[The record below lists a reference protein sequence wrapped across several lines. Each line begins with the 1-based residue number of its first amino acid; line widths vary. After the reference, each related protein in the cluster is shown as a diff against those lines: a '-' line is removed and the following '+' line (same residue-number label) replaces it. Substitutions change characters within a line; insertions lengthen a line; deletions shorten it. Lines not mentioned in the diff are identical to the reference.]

1 MMLQG
6 SFFMRE
12 VNLVNDNERTLLR
25 YVVEGDI
32 RKSQQQ
38 AKIVLEGLTTVKDKA
53 FKETGLRTLANK
65 SPTLIELPY
74 NLQGLLVAEDSSTFR
89 EDRFL
94 IRDDEKAVIVK
105 MCKTRRAA
113 LRLQEMGIHYTSSLL
128 LMGEPGT
135 GKTELARYIAY
146 TTNLPFVYTNFSG
159 MVNSALGKTQKNI
172 GMVFDYARKSPCV
185 LCLDEIDAIGT
196 RRGGKDDVA
205 EMNRVTI
212 ALMQELDRLGND
224 IILVGTTNRPDTLDD
239 ALLRRFTFGH
249 TVRPLCRDDART
261 LARMFFASVGYSA
274 SDAEIESLLDDTSQY
289 YTASKITNLCMH
301 YLNFALCSDTV
312 FVHDERRPF
321 GRAAENKEQRSNYM
335 QYYGTGFCVNAEQ
348 MRRSDVIDH
357 RMHRVGNKSLRFSE
371 RIEPGKVFEHFVN
384 HTCI

>member
-1 MMLQG
+1 M
-6 SFFMRE
+6 
-12 VNLVNDNERTLLR
+12 
-25 YVVEGDI
+25 
-32 RKSQQQ
+32 
-38 AKIVLEGLTTVKDKA
+38 
-53 FKETGLRTLANK
+53 
-65 SPTLIELPY
+65 
-74 NLQGLLVAEDSSTFR
+74 VAEDSSTFR

-113 LRLQEMGIHYTSSLL
+113 LQLQEMGIHYTSSLL

-289 YTASKITNLCMH
+289 YTGSKITNLC
-301 YLNFALCSDTV
+301 
-312 FVHDERRPF
+312 
-321 GRAAENKEQRSNYM
+321 
-335 QYYGTGFCVNAEQ
+335 
-348 MRRSDVIDH
+348 IDH
-357 RMHRVGNKSLRFSE
+357 IIDWIASQE
-371 RIEPGKVFEHFVN
+371 DTPCIGKV
-384 HTCI
+384 

>member
-1 MMLQG
+1 M
-6 SFFMRE
+6 
-12 VNLVNDNERTLLR
+12 
-25 YVVEGDI
+25 
-32 RKSQQQ
+32 
-38 AKIVLEGLTTVKDKA
+38 
-53 FKETGLRTLANK
+53 
-65 SPTLIELPY
+65 
-74 NLQGLLVAEDSSTFR
+74 VAEDSSAFR

-94 IRDDEKAVIVK
+94 IRDSEKAVIEK

-159 MVNSALGKTQKNI
+159 LVNSALGKTQKNI

-224 IILVGTTNRPDTLDD
+224 IILIGTTNRPDTLDD

-261 LARMFFASVGYSA
+261 LARLFFASVGYSA
-274 SDAEIESLLDDTSQY
+274 SETEIESLLDDTSQY
-289 YTASKITNLCMH
+289 YTASKITNLC
-301 YLNFALCSDTV
+301 
-312 FVHDERRPF
+312 
-321 GRAAENKEQRSNYM
+321 
-335 QYYGTGFCVNAEQ
+335 
-348 MRRSDVIDH
+348 IDH
-357 RMHRVGNKSLRFSE
+357 IIDWVASQEVTLC
-371 RIEPGKVFEHFVN
+371 IGKV
-384 HTCI
+384 

>member
-1 MMLQG
+1 M
-6 SFFMRE
+6 
-12 VNLVNDNERTLLR
+12 NDNERALLR

-53 FKETGLRTLANK
+53 FKETCLRTLASK

-113 LRLQEMGIHYTSSLL
+113 LQLQEMGIHYTSSLL

-159 MVNSALGKTQKNI
+159 MVNS
-172 GMVFDYARKSPCV
+172 
-185 LCLDEIDAIGT
+185 
-196 RRGGKDDVA
+196 
-205 EMNRVTI
+205 
-212 ALMQELDRLGND
+212 
-224 IILVGTTNRPDTLDD
+224 

-289 YTASKITNLCMH
+289 YTASKITNLC
-301 YLNFALCSDTV
+301 
-312 FVHDERRPF
+312 
-321 GRAAENKEQRSNYM
+321 
-335 QYYGTGFCVNAEQ
+335 
-348 MRRSDVIDH
+348 IDH
-357 RMHRVGNKSLRFSE
+357 IIDWVANQE
-371 RIEPGKVFEHFVN
+371 DTPCIGKV
-384 HTCI
+384 

>member
-1 MMLQG
+1 MN
-6 SFFMRE
+6 E
-12 VNLVNDNERTLLR
+12 NERALLR

-38 AKIVLEGLTTVKDKA
+38 AKIVLEGLTTAKDKA
-53 FKETGLRTLANK
+53 FKETCLRTLASK

-94 IRDDEKAVIVK
+94 IRDDEKAVIEK
-105 MCKTRRAA
+105 MYKTRRAA

-159 MVNSALGKTQKNI
+159 LVNSALGKTQKNI

-212 ALMQELDRLGND
+212 ALMQELDRLGNE
-224 IILVGTTNRPDTLDD
+224 IILIGTTNRPDTLDD
-239 ALLRRFTFGH
+239 ALFRRFTFGH

-261 LARMFFASVGYSA
+261 LTRLFFASVGYSA
-274 SDAEIESLLDDTSQY
+274 SETEIE
-289 YTASKITNLCMH
+289 K
-301 YLNFALCSDTV
+301 
-312 FVHDERRPF
+312 
-321 GRAAENKEQRSNYM
+321 
-335 QYYGTGFCVNAEQ
+335 
-348 MRRSDVIDH
+348 
-357 RMHRVGNKSLRFSE
+357 
-371 RIEPGKVFEHFVN
+371 
-384 HTCI
+384 

>member
-1 MMLQG
+1 M
-6 SFFMRE
+6 
-12 VNLVNDNERTLLR
+12 NDNERALLR

-53 FKETGLRTLANK
+53 FKETCLRTLASK

-74 NLQGLLVAEDSSTFR
+74 NLQGLLVAEDSSAFR

-94 IRDDEKAVIVK
+94 IRDSEKAVIDK

-159 MVNSALGKTQKNI
+159 LVNSALGKTQKNI
-172 GMVFDYARKSPCV
+172 GMIFDYARKSPCV

-224 IILVGTTNRPDTLDD
+224 IILIGTTNRPDTLDD
-239 ALLRRFTFGH
+239 ALFRRFTFGH
-249 TVRPLCRDDART
+249 AGTAKTKTGHLRLLTFAGKAQSAR
-261 LARMFFASVGYSA
+261 FAV
-274 SDAEIESLLDDTSQY
+274 TS
-289 YTASKITNLCMH
+289 
-301 YLNFALCSDTV
+301 
-312 FVHDERRPF
+312 
-321 GRAAENKEQRSNYM
+321 
-335 QYYGTGFCVNAEQ
+335 
-348 MRRSDVIDH
+348 
-357 RMHRVGNKSLRFSE
+357 
-371 RIEPGKVFEHFVN
+371 
-384 HTCI
+384 

>member
-1 MMLQG
+1 M
-6 SFFMRE
+6 
-12 VNLVNDNERTLLR
+12 NDNERTLLR

-53 FKETGLRTLANK
+53 FKETCLRTLASK

-74 NLQGLLVAEDSSTFR
+74 NLQGLLVAEDLSAFR

-94 IRDDEKAVIVK
+94 IRDDEKAVIEK

-249 TVRPLCRDDART
+249 TVRPLCRGDART

-274 SDAEIESLLDDTSQY
+274 SDAEIESLLNDTSQY
-289 YTASKITNLCMH
+289 YTASKITNLC
-301 YLNFALCSDTV
+301 
-312 FVHDERRPF
+312 
-321 GRAAENKEQRSNYM
+321 
-335 QYYGTGFCVNAEQ
+335 
-348 MRRSDVIDH
+348 IDH
-357 RMHRVGNKSLRFSE
+357 IIDWVANQE
-371 RIEPGKVFEHFVN
+371 DTPCIGKV
-384 HTCI
+384 

>member
-1 MMLQG
+1 M
-6 SFFMRE
+6 
-12 VNLVNDNERTLLR
+12 NDNERTLLR

-53 FKETGLRTLANK
+53 FKETCLRTLASK

-74 NLQGLLVAEDSSTFR
+74 NLQGLLVAEDLSAFR

-94 IRDDEKAVIVK
+94 IRDDEKAVIEK

-172 GMVFDYARKSPCV
+172 GMVIFSFG
-185 LCLDEIDAIGT
+185 LLFEGIEIMG
-196 RRGGKDDVA
+196 
-205 EMNRVTI
+205 
-212 ALMQELDRLGND
+212 L
-224 IILVGTTNRPDTLDD
+224 
-239 ALLRRFTFGH
+239 
-249 TVRPLCRDDART
+249 
-261 LARMFFASVGYSA
+261 
-274 SDAEIESLLDDTSQY
+274 SL
-289 YTASKITNLCMH
+289 IH
-301 YLNFALCSDTV
+301 
-312 FVHDERRPF
+312 
-321 GRAAENKEQRSNYM
+321 
-335 QYYGTGFCVNAEQ
+335 
-348 MRRSDVIDH
+348 I
-357 RMHRVGNKSLRFSE
+357 
-371 RIEPGKVFEHFVN
+371 
-384 HTCI
+384 

>member
-1 MMLQG
+1 
-6 SFFMRE
+6 MRE

-38 AKIVLEGLTTVKDKA
+38 AKIVLEGLTTDKDKA
-53 FKETGLRTLANK
+53 FKETCLRTLASK

-74 NLQGLLVAEDSSTFR
+74 NLQGLLVAEDSSAFR

-94 IRDDEKAVIVK
+94 IRDSEKAVIDK

-159 MVNSALGKTQKNI
+159 LVNSALGKTQKNI

-239 ALLRRFTFGH
+239 ALFRRFTFGH

-261 LARMFFASVGYSA
+261 LARVFFASVGYSA

-289 YTASKITNLCMH
+289 YTASKITNLC
-301 YLNFALCSDTV
+301 
-312 FVHDERRPF
+312 
-321 GRAAENKEQRSNYM
+321 
-335 QYYGTGFCVNAEQ
+335 
-348 MRRSDVIDH
+348 IDH
-357 RMHRVGNKSLRFSE
+357 IIDWVANQE
-371 RIEPGKVFEHFVN
+371 DTPCIGKV
-384 HTCI
+384 

>member
-1 MMLQG
+1 M
-6 SFFMRE
+6 
-12 VNLVNDNERTLLR
+12 NDSERMLLR

-38 AKIVLEGLTTVKDKA
+38 AKIVLAGLTTAKDKE
-53 FKETGLRTLANK
+53 FKETCLRTLAGK

-74 NLQGLLVAEDSSTFR
+74 NLQGVAEDSTAFR

-94 IRDDEKAVIVK
+94 IRDSEKAVIEK

-113 LRLQEMGIHYTSSLL
+113 LRLQEMGIRYASSLL

-135 GKTELARYIAY
+135 GKTELARYIAH
-146 TTNLPFVYTNFSG
+146 TQDLPFVYTNFSG
-159 MVNSALGKTQKNI
+159 LVDSGLGKTQKHI

-185 LCLDEIDAIGT
+185 LCLDEIDAIGA

-239 ALLRRFTFGH
+239 ALFRRFTFGH
-249 TVRPLCRDDART
+249 TVRPLCRDDAHT

-274 SDAEIESLLDDTSQY
+274 SETEIESLLGDSSKY
-289 YTASKITNLCMH
+289 YTASKITNLCTDH
-301 YLNFALCSDTV
+301 I
-312 FVHDERRPF
+312 
-321 GRAAENKEQRSNYM
+321 
-335 QYYGTGFCVNAEQ
+335 
-348 MRRSDVIDH
+348 IDWV
-357 RMHRVGNKSLRFSE
+357 MNQE
-371 RIEPGKVFEHFVN
+371 ETPCNGKV
-384 HTCI
+384 

>member
-1 MMLQG
+1 M
-6 SFFMRE
+6 
-12 VNLVNDNERTLLR
+12 NDNERALLR

-53 FKETGLRTLANK
+53 FKETCLRTLASK

-113 LRLQEMGIHYTSSLL
+113 LQLQEMGIHYTSSLL

-274 SDAEIESLLDDTSQY
+274 SDAEIESHSVRGGSTSIVVRCRMPTDSQKINRQTGAAPEGIRKSRHQSRMVLKNIGEDTAQNPPGLLPDG
-289 YTASKITNLCMH
+289 A
-301 YLNFALCSDTV
+301 
-312 FVHDERRPF
+312 
-321 GRAAENKEQRSNYM
+321 GREVGFLAE
-335 QYYGTGFCVNAEQ
+335 G
-348 MRRSDVIDH
+348 
-357 RMHRVGNKSLRFSE
+357 
-371 RIEPGKVFEHFVN
+371 
-384 HTCI
+384 